1 MKHIE
6 VRQKYSAARRIFN
19 SFLISVFHETLR
31 LMHDI
36 LLLTPTYHFTQR
48 RELNQK
54 RNINNIRWL

>member
-6 VRQKYSAARRIFN
+6 VRQKYSAARRISTLF
-19 SFLISVFHETLR
+19 SVFHETLR